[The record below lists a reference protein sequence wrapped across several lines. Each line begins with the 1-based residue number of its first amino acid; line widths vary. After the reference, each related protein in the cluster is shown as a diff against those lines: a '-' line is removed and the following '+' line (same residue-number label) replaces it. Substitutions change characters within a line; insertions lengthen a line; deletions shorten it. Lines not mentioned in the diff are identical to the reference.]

1 MQMEIK
7 KKKKAR
13 ITMLISYKLCLKI
26 MTIARVKEGHYIII
40 KPSINP

>member
-1 MQMEIK
+1 MQMEI

-13 ITMLISYKLCLKI
+13 ITMLISYKICFEI

-40 KPSINP
+40 KPPINP